1 MSNSDY
7 YQMQM
12 FHQRENELLAEASN
26 DRLARQLTGRGWLRR
41 LFHDLVGG
49 HGERPPGR
57 RPAHRPVGAR

>member
-7 YQMQM
+7 YTMQM
-12 FHQRENELLAEASN
+12 FHHREHELLAEASQE
-26 DRLARQLTGRGWLRR
+26 RLARRFAGRGWLRR
-41 LFHDLVGG
+41 LIDDLVGG